1 MCHLLTRYQSTIFP
15 NHKSCVRKKG
25 VPTGRAPFF
34 RLRDVSVVERDDVH
48 RVGFAVTRAV
58 GERVSDF
65 VAVPYDGGP
74 RRAENRSGGE
84 YVVVADGDRIG
95 HRAAARA
102 VGEVEQLLSLLPDD
116 ALLLEAVGVVT
127 RRVERVSEP
136 ADGGGFGIGTAVG
149 QGVEQLLVLPDRC
162 GAARVACGVERPA
175 RKAER
180 VHSGGGLPVGE
191 RVVRLVVFPDHGER
205 LREPALQTACGV
217 DVAARDAD
225 RPGLRDGRADRIG
238 VERIA
243 VFPDFRRQG
252 SAALLAPGR
261 VEAAVCGEDRVGVR
275 VGAGSARGVFQR
287 AVFPDLRHDP
297 VALPFVAGG
306 IDRAVR
312 NADRV
317 GPGVVRA
324 VGQGVEQLPVFPDRC
339 DGLRC
344 GRGVARRVDVV
355 AGGFRRFGGVVVR
368 TARREAGE
376 CGEKRR

>member
-1 MCHLLTRYQSTIFP
+1 M
-15 NHKSCVRKKG
+15 
-25 VPTGRAPFF
+25 
-34 RLRDVSVVERDDVH
+34 
-48 RVGFAVTRAV
+48 TRAV

-136 ADGGGFGIGTAVG
+136 ADGGGFGIGTAIG

-191 RVVRLVVFPDHGER
+191 RVVR
-205 LREPALQTACGV
+205 
-217 DVAARDAD
+217 
-225 RPGLRDGRADRIG
+225 
-238 VERIA
+238 
-243 VFPDFRRQG
+243 
-252 SAALLAPGR
+252 LLAPGR

-344 GRGVARRVDVV
+344 GRGVTCRVDVV

>member
-25 VPTGRAPFF
+25 VPFGRAPFF

-191 RVVRLVVFPDHGER
+191 RVVRLVVFPD
-205 LREPALQTACGV
+205 
-217 DVAARDAD
+217 
-225 RPGLRDGRADRIG
+225 
-238 VERIA
+238 
-243 VFPDFRRQG
+243 FRRQG

>member
-1 MCHLLTRYQSTIFP
+1 M
-15 NHKSCVRKKG
+15 
-25 VPTGRAPFF
+25 
-34 RLRDVSVVERDDVH
+34 
-48 RVGFAVTRAV
+48 
-58 GERVSDF
+58 
-65 VAVPYDGGP
+65 
-74 RRAENRSGGE
+74 
-84 YVVVADGDRIG
+84 
-95 HRAAARA
+95 
-102 VGEVEQLLSLLPDD
+102 
-116 ALLLEAVGVVT
+116 VT

-136 ADGGGFGIGTAVG
+136 ADGGGFGIRTAVG

-175 RKAER
+175 RKAEC

-344 GRGVARRVDVV
+344 GRGVTCRVDVV

>member
-25 VPTGRAPFF
+25 VPSRRAPFF

-136 ADGGGFGIGTAVG
+136 ADGGGFGIGTA
-149 QGVEQLLVLPDRC
+149 
-162 GAARVACGVERPA
+162 
-175 RKAER
+175 
-180 VHSGGGLPVGE
+180 
-191 RVVRLVVFPDHGER
+191 
-205 LREPALQTACGV
+205 
-217 DVAARDAD
+217 
-225 RPGLRDGRADRIG
+225 I
-238 VERIA
+238 
-243 VFPDFRRQG
+243 
-252 SAALLAPGR
+252 
-261 VEAAVCGEDRVGVR
+261 
-275 VGAGSARGVFQR
+275 
-287 AVFPDLRHDP
+287 
-297 VALPFVAGG
+297 
-306 IDRAVR
+306 
-312 NADRV
+312 
-317 GPGVVRA
+317 
-324 VGQGVEQLPVFPDRC
+324 GQGVEQLPVFPDRC

-344 GRGVARRVDVV
+344 GRGVTCRVDVV